1 MTENSERSRRW
12 SRAFRWL
19 VTLSLVGTILL
30 MGAAVYSVALQ
41 GWMSCGAGF
50 PKCAGVWAP
59 IFHPVETL
67 SAEYTAAQILAE
79 WSHRAIAFLTGL
91 LMLAASAIAWWRI
104 TGFWLTTRLV
114 IAATAVLPF
123 EAWLGV
129 VTGVPN
135 PAFGYVALHTVISL
149 FVLGSLAIA
158 TAILWRHTT
167 RNTSTATDATATN

>member
-1 MTENSERSRRW
+1 
-12 SRAFRWL
+12 
-19 VTLSLVGTILL
+19 

-91 LMLAASAIAWWRI
+91 LMLASSAIAWWRI

-114 IAATAVLPF
+114 VSATAVLPF

-129 VTGVPN
+129 VTGVPD
-135 PAFGYVALHTVISL
+135 PALGYVALHTVISL
-149 FVLGSLAIA
+149 FVLCSLAVA
-158 TAILWRHTT
+158 TAVLWRHAT
-167 RNTSTATDATATN
+167 RGTHTATEAAATN